1 MAHVIAESVVVEFP
15 IYGKSNSVRSALM
28 AKAGGMIRRE
38 GAQQSRVTVRALD
51 GISFELCH
59 GDKVGLVGHNGAGKS
74 SLLRVLAG
82 VYSPIGGKLFI
93 DGGITSLLNNVAGLS
108 PESSGYENIVTCGMF
123 LGMTKKDIE
132 KKLPEI
138 AEFTELGDYLNLPV
152 RTYSSGMALRLGF
165 AVATALDP
173 EILLLDENIG
183 AGDAAFADKA
193 RQRMQRLVN
202 KSSIIVLASH
212 SNAVIRSM
220 CNKAMWLDKG
230 RIVRFGGAEEVL
242 QAYEATQTRR
252 N

>member
-1 MAHVIAESVVVEFP
+1 MAHVVAENIVVEFP
-15 IYGKSNSVRSALM
+15 IYGRSKTVHSALM
-28 AKAGGMIRRE
+28 AKAGGLIRRE
-38 GAQQSRVTVRALD
+38 GSHQSRVTVRALD
-51 GISFELCH
+51 GISFELSH

-82 VYSPIGGKLFI
+82 VYAPASGKIVI
-93 DGGITSLLNNVAGLS
+93 DGSISSLLNNVAGLN

-123 LGMTKKDIE
+123 LGMSKKEIE

-173 EILLLDENIG
+173 EILLLDENVG

-193 RQRMQRLVN
+193 RQRMQRLVG

-212 SNAVIRSM
+212 SNDLIRSM
-220 CNKAMWLDKG
+220 CNKAIWLDKG
-230 RIVRFGGAEEVL
+230 AIAQQGATEPVL
-242 QAYEATQTRR
+242 QAYEAAGNRS
-252 N
+252 